1 MDLSVKL
8 PGLNLKNP
16 VIPAS
21 GCFAFGR
28 EFAMIYDLGLLGG
41 LVTKSVTL
49 DARLGNPLPRIAE
62 APCGMLNAI
71 GLENKGVD
79 FVKLREL
86 PNLSKYDTEVIVSVA
101 GSSPQEYQEI
111 ISRLN
116 GMDVIKA
123 FELNVSCPNV
133 ATGGMAI
140 GTDPDALNETVR
152 LAKAAADKPV
162 YVKLSPNV
170 TDIVQM
176 AVTAEQAGADGLV
189 LINTVQGLRMDLR
202 TARPLLGNIT
212 GGLSGPAIKPIAL
225 RMVYQVAQNV
235 DIPIIGCGGV
245 SNAEDVLEFLY
256 AGASAVEV
264 GSENLI
270 DPWACPRII
279 DELPAALTKYRMSS
293 IQEAIGKGLPKT
305 KEQ

>member
-133 ATGGMAI
+133 STGGMAI

-152 LAKAAADKPV
+152 LAKTAADKPV

-202 TARPLLGNIT
+202 TARPLLGNLT

-279 DELPAALTKYRMSS
+279 DELPAALTKYRMNS